1 MIHPEDLTG
10 LVMNEAKMPGATVT
24 PQEVLDCIE
33 GLANP
38 IRAIGE
44 RNNENRIFDALQH
57 HYGFIHH
64 RHFIKGRLTSDQ
76 HSSWVG
82 LMRWFF
88 QAILEWRKD
97 SDPNFHNLTA
107 IFAIATFCDDGTGF
121 WDQLPDEL
129 SSNTGLLET
138 LAELLSAFDFEFVAR
153 YSMREPIWEREIIE
167 QLAVAEENEDLWAFS
182 ALWSR
187 FEHSVI
193 PHAFQTQFARCLRR
207 FNFGMLAQ
215 ATEGITK
222 TSNAMLVAAALAP
235 TDSFRLASTVRNA
248 RVKFACIYQPLR
260 YSPRRAELDEQ
271 AEFHLSLLLVKVAEE
286 MPQWAEWMRIFNRYP
301 LRYPT
306 LQRAL
311 GHALTKV
318 SNDALQV
325 YVNSIPLNISQG
337 ASREAVT
344 NCLRAFQGSASA
356 ETRQVL
362 WAYAY
367 RRWTAWRFNE
377 ADPERYL
384 SRITGSEIDYAVVGY
399 LAECS
404 SGEERVEKQAEL
416 IQQLFCLDNH
426 WHDSKTTCMTRWYS
440 LLSELQ
446 LYAHADKVVA
456 CGAGLFPTKI
466 YIPADIDSTR
476 YLQLMYSGS

>member
-1 MIHPEDLTG
+1 MIHPDDLAR
-10 LVMNEAKMPGATVT
+10 LVLNEAQMPGAVVA
-24 PQEVLDCIE
+24 PQEVLNCIE

-38 IRAIGE
+38 IHAFAE
-44 RNNENRIFDALQH
+44 YDSKNRILGALQQR
-57 HYGFIHH
+57 YGFIHR
-64 RHFIKGRLTSDQ
+64 RHFIEDRLTEDQ
-76 HSSWVG
+76 HSQWVG

-88 QAILEWRKD
+88 QALLEWRID
-97 SDPNFHNLTA
+97 SDPGFRKLTT
-107 IFAIATFCDDGTGF
+107 IFAVAAFCDDDKGF
-121 WDQLPDEL
+121 WDQLPNEL
-129 SSNTGLLET
+129 SSNSDLFET
-138 LAELLSAFDFEFVAR
+138 LAKLLSAFDFEFVAQ
-153 YSMREPIWEREIIE
+153 YSMKEPIWEREIIE
-167 QLAVAEENEDLWAFS
+167 QLAVAEKNNDLWAFS
-182 ALWSR
+182 NLWPR
-187 FEHSVI
+187 FKHSVI
-193 PHAFQTQFARCLRR
+193 PHAFQTQFVRCLRR
-207 FNFGMLAQ
+207 FDFGILTQSA
-215 ATEGITK
+215 EEITK
-222 TSNAMLVAAALAP
+222 ISNAMMVATALAP
-235 TDSFRLASTVRNA
+235 TENFRLASTVRNA
-248 RVKFACIYQPLR
+248 RVRFACVYQTLHS
-260 YSPRRAELDEQ
+260 SPRRPELDEQ
-271 AEFHLSLLLVKVAEE
+271 AELELSLLLVKVAEE
-286 MPQWAEWMRIFNRYP
+286 VSQWAEWMRIFNRYP

-325 YVNSIPLNISQG
+325 YVNSVPLNISQG

-344 NCLRAFQGSASA
+344 NCLRAFQESASE

-367 RRWTAWRFNE
+367 RKWTAWRFNE

-399 LAECS
+399 LAEC

-456 CGAGLFPTKI
+456 CGADLFPTKI